1 MLGDVCGWLVLNSM
15 LSDRLQFNVL
25 QTQNL
30 SNIWRKNAW
39 NTLMEKYALLQLP
52 EIVDCI
58 EVWDSGTALLFFS
71 NIFDSSP
78 SSGLRNPMLPL

>member
-58 EVWDSGTALLFFS
+58 EVWDSGTAVLFFS
-71 NIFDSSP
+71 NIFD
-78 SSGLRNPMLPL
+78 

>member
-39 NTLMEKYALLQLP
+39 NTLMSKYSLLQLP

-58 EVWDSGTALLFFS
+58 EAGVGRTY
-71 NIFDSSP
+71 
-78 SSGLRNPMLPL
+78 